1 MDISTVGMLAA
12 AGLVGG
18 MISTVAGGAALV
30 TFPALLAAGLPPV
43 TATIAGMTALTP
55 GGFLAALSDRSQLP
69 PLDRAFIGLVLAS
82 VIGAGI
88 GALLLLMTPA
98 RVFQF
103 LVPILLGFATLLF
116 GIGDR
121 IGAWLKRRMMARHGR
136 EPGMRLTSVPM
147 LLPVSIYGGYFG
159 AGIGVLLVAVLS
171 IAAGGNYRAANAT
184 KNLVA
189 SLNSS
194 VAVALFAFNGSVHWP
209 ASLAMMGGALGGGL
223 AGAYIARFAPREA
236 MRVVVVGVGCL
247 LTVVY
252 AWRYWF

>member
-1 MDISTVGMLAA
+1 MDISTAAMLAL
-12 AGLVGG
+12 AGLAGG
-18 MISTVAGGAALV
+18 TISSLAGGAALV

-43 TATIAGMTALTP
+43 MATIAGMTALVP
-55 GGFLAALSDRSQLP
+55 SSFLAAMADRSQLP
-69 PLDRAFIGLVLAS
+69 PLDRSFIGMVLAS

-88 GALLLLMTPA
+88 GAILLLLTPA

-103 LVPILLGFATLLF
+103 LVPVLLGFATLLF
-116 GIGDR
+116 GFGDR
-121 IGAWLKRRMMARHGR
+121 IGAWLRNRIMARHGR

-189 SLNSS
+189 SLNSV
-194 VAVALFAFNGSVHWP
+194 VAVSLFAFNGSVHWP
-209 ASLAMMGGALGGGL
+209 ASLVMMGGALGGGL
-223 AGAYIARFAPREA
+223 LGAYMARHAPREI
-236 MRVVVVGVGCL
+236 MRVVVVSVGCL
-247 LTVVY
+247 LTAVY